1 MSIDNTED
9 LGIIMPIYNLL
20 EYSHNY
26 YMTLG
31 SLWNYYRYEIN
42 TSVIEI
48 TNDSNMINNDKTI
61 TNKSFEYKKK
71 IIGNTPDDNNT
82 LNAKVVVL
90 LKNLSNFWRFLD
102 LRFTNCKIELDPP
115 WSKECIVSEI
125 SITSEVRVDN
135 PVDVRQRA
143 GATSQINNAKLYV
156 PVVTLSTNDNIKF
169 LENIKQGFIKTISWN
184 KYRSEITTNKKQ

>member
-115 WSKECIVSEI
+115 
-125 SITSEVRVDN
+125 
-135 PVDVRQRA
+135 
-143 GATSQINNAKLYV
+143 
-156 PVVTLSTNDNIKF
+156 
-169 LENIKQGFIKTISWN
+169 
-184 KYRSEITTNKKQ
+184 